1 MRRTMAFVLALM
13 FVVPLSAMAAP
24 TEEGPVAGRAV
35 TIPPPE
41 VQSAIKKIADGVSKE
56 YLISYNTQLQD
67 YGSRYARSP
76 NMWNCTQWLHDC
88 LLNDSRMTSEFHNFS
103 YVNATGVTHWVRSVI
118 LTLPGLNTSSNAV
131 YYIYNHVDSMLSFGQ
146 FTLDDLLYNN
156 CPGADDD
163 GSGVAATLEAA
174 RVMRKFGFQDTIKFA
189 FFNGEE
195 LGLLGSGYYM
205 QDMKNKNENVQG
217 GIDYDMIG
225 YCQGNAQYDL
235 DLEWNAASAW
245 QGQHYMDV
253 NNRYGIGLKIEGTQV
268 SGSIPSDVTRFYN
281 LGYPSVFGI
290 EWTFSPVYHTK
301 ADRVDLM
308 NFTFV
313 QKLTKLAVAELAEMA
328 RLLYVDV
335 SIDNDSVSASTVR
348 PNEGDNVVITAN
360 VNNTGSLNASDL
372 EVAFYDNGVEFASN
386 RIWVPANGTNVTT
399 ANWKAVQGSHVITV
413 ELDPVNEI
421 VETNETNNTAFITVA
436 VNDKPRAVLSAVP
449 LTIMTN
455 DTVSF
460 NGSFSMDSI
469 GGVSEYN
476 FTFGDGSGTGW
487 VGKPDAGHVYPN
499 DGKYTASL
507 QVKDPEGALS
517 NVASVNITVLNR
529 APSAFPRCDPV
540 RTLTFVPVHFH
551 SNASDPDGTVTTLW
565 DMGDG
570 CRTAEANPVHAYDKA
585 GTYDIQLDIRDND
598 GAGSSYDLRV
608 MVDDRPPVCSINA
621 SLTAGTIETEFTFS
635 ANASDVDG
643 TIVKYEWDLGDGTT
657 SSIIPVK
664 HNYARPGTYAIR
676 LTVRDDDDSVA
687 NALVNITVIDTPPV
701 AVGSVIPNETN
712 TFKRVMFIGE
722 KSSDLEGPVTYAW
735 YFGDGNTSA
744 EMSPYHSYNQP
755 GEYLPALTVTDSAGH
770 NNTTFL
776 PVVKVLNRL
785 PKALFRAFGN
795 FSENGTL
802 YFDGTNSSDPEGP
815 VTYAW
820 VLGDGAV
827 AAGPVVEHRFPK
839 AGSYNVT
846 LTVTDTDS
854 GRASDTQLIVVIL
867 PPPPPVIVKPKPKP
881 TVEDKTGLVNML
893 MALSIILLVLLV
905 VVAAYAAT
913 RKPKRPQEQQTGPP
927 DGPVAQPYQQQA
939 PPASEA
945 PAPSGE
951 LAPMPEAPTAPADA
965 PAAPP
970 EAPASE
976 TIASAPQG
984 DAQASPASE
993 APAAAV
999 TPAPS
1004 EPAPTPAPEPQSPA
1018 APSEPAPAQP
1028 DSSQAKKDDLDDLL
1042 KSLTK

>member
-1 MRRTMAFVLALM
+1 MRRTIALVLALM
-13 FVVPLSAMAAP
+13 FVVPVSALAAP

-41 VQSAIKKIADGVSKE
+41 VQSAIRKIADGVSSE
-56 YLISYNTQLQD
+56 YVLSYLTQLQG

-76 NMWNCTQWLHDC
+76 GMWNCTQWLHDC

-103 YVNATGVTHWVRSVI
+103 YVNGTGVTHWIRSVI

-131 YYIYNHVDSMLSFGQ
+131 YYLYNHVDSMLSFGQ
-146 FTLDDLLYNN
+146 FTLDDLLYNA

-174 RVMRKFGFQDTIKFA
+174 RVLRRFDFQDTIKFA

-195 LGLLGSGYYM
+195 LGLLGAGYYM
-205 QDMKNKNENVQG
+205 QLMKNQNENVQG

-225 YCQGNAQYDL
+225 YSQGNAQYE
-235 DLEWNAASAW
+235 LELEYNAASAW
-245 QGQHYMDV
+245 QNTHLYGVNTRYDV
-253 NNRYGIGLKIEGTQV
+253 GLKLESVQV
-268 SGSIPSDVTRFYN
+268 SGSIPSDITRFYG
-281 LGYPSVFGI
+281 LGYPSIFAI
-290 EWTFSPVYHTK
+290 ESTFSPVYHTK
-301 ADRVDLM
+301 ADRVEIM
-308 NFTFV
+308 NVTMV
-313 QKLTKLAVAELAEMA
+313 QKCTKMAVAALSEMA
-328 RLLYVDV
+328 RLMYVDA
-335 SIDNDSVSASTVR
+335 SITNDSLNASTIR
-348 PNEGDNVVITAN
+348 PNEGDNVTITAN
-360 VNNTGSLNASDL
+360 VNNSGNLNVTNM
-372 EVAFYDNGVEFASN
+372 EVAFYDNGVKFASN

-399 ANWKAVQGSHVITV
+399 ANWKAVQGSHVISV
-413 ELDPVNEI
+413 GLDPVNEI

-436 VNDKPRAVLSAVP
+436 VNDRPRAVLSAVP
-449 LTIMTN
+449 LTILTKE
-455 DTVSF
+455 TVAF
-460 NGSFSMDSI
+460 NGSLSMDSI

-476 FTFGDGSGTGW
+476 FTFGDGSGSGW
-487 VGKPDAGHVYPN
+487 VTSPAVNHVYPN
-499 DGKYTASL
+499 DGTYTASL
-507 QVKDPEGALS
+507 GVKDLEGALS

-540 RTLTFVPVHFH
+540 RTLTFVPVHFY

-565 DMGDG
+565 DLGDG
-570 CRTAEANPVHAYDKA
+570 CETAEASPVHAFDKA

-608 MVDDRPPVCSINA
+608 MVDDRPPACSINA
-621 SLTAGTIETEFTFS
+621 SRSTGTTETEFTFS

-643 TIVKYEWDLGDGTT
+643 SIVKYVWDLGDGTT
-657 SSIIPVK
+657 SNVQPVK
-664 HNYARPGTYAIR
+664 HNYARPGTYVIR
-676 LTVRDDDDSVA
+676 LTVRDDDDSEA
-687 NALVNITVIDTPPV
+687 NARINITVIDTPPV
-701 AVGSVIPNETN
+701 AMGDALPNATN

-722 KSSDLEGPVTYAW
+722 KSHDLEGPVTYAW

-744 EMSPYHSYNQP
+744 EMSPYHAYNQP
-755 GEYLPALTVTDSAGH
+755 GEYLPSLTVTDSAGQ

-820 VLGDGAV
+820 NLGDGAV
-827 AAGPVVEHRFPK
+827 ASGPVVEHIFPK
-839 AGSYNVT
+839 AGSYSVT
-846 LTVTDTDS
+846 LTVTDTDRGS
-854 GRASDTQLIVVIL
+854 ACETQLIVVI
-867 PPPPPVIVKPKPKP
+867 PPPPPQVIIKPKPQP

-893 MALSIILLVLLV
+893 MALAIILLVLLV

-913 RKPKRPQEQQTGPP
+913 RKPKKPEEQQSAPP
-927 DGPVAQPYQQQA
+927 EGTAAQPYQPQQA

-945 PAPSGE
+945 PAPTGE
-951 LAPMPEAPTAPADA
+951 QASMPEAPTAPADA

-970 EAPASE
+970 EAPASDAY
-976 TIASAPQG
+976 ASAPQG
-984 DAQASPASE
+984 DAQAPPTDEVPAE
-993 APAAAV
+993 

-1004 EPAPTPAPEPQSPA
+1004 ELAPAQAPEPQAPA

-1028 DSSQAKKDDLDDLL
+1028 DSGQAKNDDLDDLL